1 MKLINARQVWTEA
14 QHELNA
20 SISAVAIERAE
31 SAPVKTGGRIGK
43 REVQFPALGSEKGEE
58 AARFAVPGQRIS
70 INETRRTPIGRS
82 TARAAHLATIGKV
95 LRAIDTLPFQVQQFG
110 HYLYH
115 PAMNMRHLLNAVL
128 LVTAKA
134 QLPGLTS
141 AKRVKAQ
148 YLVTLALQSYKGEVH
163 GAASWGP
170 ARVAAE
176 MKEFFGVTIEPKH
189 WNRDWLDL
197 WESLKEVIKEVDIQ
211 AQQPIW
217 QVIHS
222 ENDEK
227 AA

>member
-14 QHELNA
+14 QHESNA
-20 SISAVAIERAE
+20 SISAVAIDKAQSAPIKKGQRMRRAE
-31 SAPVKTGGRIGK
+31 AV
-43 REVQFPALGSEKGEE
+43 FAALGDDKEE
-58 AARFAVPGQRIS
+58 RIQIVRQKIS
-70 INETRRTPIGRS
+70 ISETRGTPIGRS

-128 LVTAKA
+128 LITAKA
-134 QLPGLTS
+134 ALPDLTS
-141 AKRVKAQ
+141 SKRVKAQ
-148 YLVTLALQSYKGEVH
+148 YLVTLALQSYKGEVA
-163 GAASWGP
+163 GCAEWGP

-176 MKEFFGVTIEPKH
+176 MLTFFGVTIDPKN
-189 WNRDWLDL
+189 WTRDWFDL
-197 WESLKEVIKEVDIQ
+197 WESLKEAIKEVDIQ
-211 AQQPIW
+211 AKQPIW

-222 ENDEK
+222 ENNKE

>member
-14 QHELNA
+14 QHESNA
-20 SISAVAIERAE
+20 SISAAAIDRAAT
-31 SAPVKTGGRIGK
+31 APVKSGSRMRRHEAVFAAIGDDKEERIQVVRQK
-43 REVQFPALGSEKGEE
+43 
-58 AARFAVPGQRIS
+58 IS
-70 INETRRTPIGRS
+70 ISETRRTPVGRS

-115 PAMNMRHLLNAVL
+115 PAMNMKHLLNAVL
-128 LVTAKA
+128 LITAKA
-134 QLPGLTS
+134 ELPDLTS

-148 YLVTLALQSYKGEVH
+148 YLVTLALQSYKGEAH
-163 GAASWGP
+163 GAAEWGP
-170 ARVAAE
+170 ARVASE

-189 WNRDWLDL
+189 WNRDWLAL

-211 AQQPIW
+211 AQQPVW

-222 ENDEK
+222 ENDER

>member
-14 QHELNA
+14 QHESNV
-20 SISAVAIERAE
+20 SISAVAIDRAE

-43 REVQFPALGSEKGEE
+43 RQAQFPALGSEVGEE
-58 AARFAVPGQRIS
+58 AARFSVPGQRIS
-70 INETRRTPIGRS
+70 ISETRRTSAGRS

-115 PAMNMRHLLNAVL
+115 PAMNMKHLLNAVL

-134 QLPGLTS
+134 ALHDMTS

-148 YLVTLALQSYKGEVH
+148 YLVTLALQSYKGEVA
-163 GAASWGP
+163 GSAEWGP
-170 ARVAAE
+170 ARVAGE
-176 MKEFFGVTIEPKH
+176 MSAFFGVTIDPKN
-189 WNRDWLDL
+189 WTRDWLSL
-197 WESLKEVIKEVDIQ
+197 WDFLKSVIKEVDTQ
-211 AQQPIW
+211 AQLPLW

-222 ENDEK
+222 ENNQEV
-227 AA
+227 A

>member
-14 QHELNA
+14 QHESNA

-43 REVQFPALGSEKGEE
+43 REAQFPALGSDKGEE
-58 AARFAVPGQRIS
+58 AARFSVPGQRIS
-70 INETRRTPIGRS
+70 ISETRRMPIGRS

-134 QLPGLTS
+134 QLPDLTS

-148 YLVTLALQSYKGEVH
+148 YLVTLALQSYKGEAH
-163 GAASWGP
+163 GAAEWGP
-170 ARVAAE
+170 ARVASE
-176 MKEFFGVTIEPKH
+176 MKEFFGVTIDPKN
-189 WNRDWLDL
+189 WTRDWLEL

-211 AQQPIW
+211 AQQPVW
-217 QVIHS
+217 QVIHA
-222 ENDEK
+222 EK
-227 AA
+227 DQEAA